1 MALVNGLCLR
11 GAYSECDLSSQLL
24 FMNAEACNN
33 AALSKGLCKIDC
45 IYCKA
50 QTSSLRVQA
59 VGFDSI
65 KFLSRI
71 LQLGRRVH
79 LPAVYT

>member
-11 GAYSECDLSSQLL
+11 GAYSECDLSSRLL
-24 FMNAEACNN
+24 FMNAEACKN

-50 QTSSLRVQA
+50 QTPSLRVQA

-65 KFLSRI
+65 KFISRI
-71 LQLGRRVH
+71 LQLGSPSPGIF
-79 LPAVYT
+79 L